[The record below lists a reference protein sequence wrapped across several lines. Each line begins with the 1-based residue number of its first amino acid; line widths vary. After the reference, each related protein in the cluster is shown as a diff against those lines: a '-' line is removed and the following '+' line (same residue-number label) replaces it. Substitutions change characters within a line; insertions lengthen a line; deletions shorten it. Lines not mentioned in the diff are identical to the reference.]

1 MARREESPVQEEEEQ
16 FPIGR
21 AQGAPS
27 DDIGWHFAINVQ
39 GGDRNTIQCKLCF
52 KVISGGITQL
62 KEHLAH
68 MPGEVK
74 SCARVTK
81 LIRENMMK
89 LILDNKAKKNDSR
102 KRKEEFVS
110 RLRGDCS
117 AHNEDLEE
125 EEDIR
130 QATHE
135 SMVSHKRWQDGQRF
149 PGSGIGSSRGASS
162 LGYQRRDLDQR
173 MRNVDVDLE
182 RSKSMKQTKV
192 NVGVLKNARQKLAK
206 ALSKLIIHERLP
218 INLATSPWLH
228 NLLREAAK
236 LGPGYFLNP
245 QFQYGVN
252 HGRDVARETLDGT
265 TKVISRLEPNIYI
278 QIRANNQLL
287 LFRDKQES
295 FGTPQA
301 QQAWRESDPAEWW
314 LIYGSSTPE
323 LQRVAIEVELQK
335 LVFAYYNMKLKNRS
349 ERRRSQEDIEKNF
362 SPINLDYI
370 FQEDPLSPWVE
381 EIEGPLLDGT
391 QNAEW
396 LPVES
401 DDDDIEEIVGDDVDD
416 SNSGQAPSQSG
427 EGGLSPPSDEN
438 SGGNGGG
445 EQVHGVS
452 EGSHNSFQEESYV
465 RRDQNLLSRRMEEE
479 SCDGMTGGGSSRGR
493 ARRGKSKK
501 HETTPLND
509 SSSSSG
515 VQSYGDFGFVAPFEG
530 NQGNFPSY
538 YQNPS
543 YMPLG
548 YYPYMPNPNTPFYND
563 APMNYNESSTNSSY
577 DHQQIEP
584 PRSSGLFDY
593 VFGRGG
599 NDNDEGDS
607 GSYDPAR
614 RSTMW

>member
-1 MARREESPVQEEEEQ
+1 MCDGWINGINHMHIMNFLVHCSRGTVFIKSIDASNVASRNTEYYFNLLDKMVEEVGEEYVVQIVTDNEAALKAAGLKLMEKRPTLYWSPCAAHCLDLCLE
-16 FPIGR
+16 
-21 AQGAPS
+21 
-27 DDIGWHFAINVQ
+27 DIGKKSNVQ
-39 GGDRNTIQCKLCF
+39 
-52 KVISGGITQL
+52 KVLDEAKKKQALKAMFDSDEYKNSKYGKDKSGGAAYEAKKIVMS
-62 KEHLAH
+62 KEFW
-68 MPGEVK
+68 
-74 SCARVTK
+74 
-81 LIRENMMK
+81 
-89 LILDNKAKKNDSR
+89 NKATEILKVFEPIVKVLKLVDGDVKPTMGFLYEAMDRAKQAIEKNCRYHTFYNAIID
-102 KRKEEFVS
+102 
-110 RLRGDCS
+110 
-117 AHNEDLEE
+117 
-125 EEDIR
+125 
-130 QATHE
+130 
-135 SMVSHKRWQDGQRF
+135 KRWTF
-149 PGSGIGSSRGASS
+149 MHS
-162 LGYQRRDLDQR
+162 DLH
-173 MRNVDVDLE
+173 
-182 RSKSMKQTKV
+182 S
-192 NVGVLKNARQKLAK
+192 A
-206 ALSKLIIHERLP
+206 
-218 INLATSPWLH
+218 
-228 NLLREAAK
+228 
-236 LGPGYFLNP
+236 GYFLNP
-245 QFQYGVN
+245 QFQYGN
-252 HGRDVARETLDGT
+252 Q
-265 TKVISRLEPNIYI
+265 IYI

-314 LIYGSSTPE
+314 LIYGSSAPE
-323 LQRVAIEVELQK
+323 LQRVAVRVLS
-335 LVFAYYNMKLKNRS
+335 LTTSASNY
-349 ERRRSQEDIEKNF
+349 
-362 SPINLDYI
+362 
-370 FQEDPLSPWVE
+370 PLSPWVK

-416 SNSGQAPSQSG
+416 LNSGQTPSQSG

-452 EGSHNSFQEESYV
+452 EGSHNSFQEEAYV
-465 RRDQNLLSRRMEEE
+465 RRDQNLLSHRMEEE

-493 ARRGKSKK
+493 ARR
-501 HETTPLND
+501 
-509 SSSSSG
+509 
-515 VQSYGDFGFVAPFEG
+515 G

-548 YYPYMPNPNTPFYND
+548 YYPYMTNPNTPFYND
-563 APMNYNESSTNSSY
+563 APMNYNDSSTNSSY

-607 GSYDPAR
+607 GSYDLAR

>member
-1 MARREESPVQEEEEQ
+1 MARREESPVQEEEEEQ

-52 KVISGGITQL
+52 KVISGGITRL

-74 SCARVTK
+74 SCARVTQ

-117 AHNEDLEE
+117 AHDEDLEE

-301 QQAWRESDPAEWW
+301 QQAWRESDP
-314 LIYGSSTPE
+314 
-323 LQRVAIEVELQK
+323 
-335 LVFAYYNMKLKNRS
+335 
-349 ERRRSQEDIEKNF
+349 
-362 SPINLDYI
+362 
-370 FQEDPLSPWVE
+370 EDPLSPWVE

-501 HETTPLND
+501 HETTPIND

-563 APMNYNESSTNSSY
+563 APMNYNDSSTNSSY